1 MVVGPECISVVIGP
15 RPLPA
20 LRRRA
25 ARRGEIDAQ
34 IYAPYA
40 PAVKSPIQKAE
51 RVYFRLLL
59 GIVGGIVLVALLGWG
74 GLRAYHSWQERHL
87 VRRAAGFL
95 GGGNLKTAAL
105 SARRALQL
113 NPESVEAARMMATVA
128 ERAADGTE
136 LAWRRQVFELAPGS
150 IDDAI
155 ALVRAALRAND
166 IPLAERTL
174 QSFGDTAAQTPAFHA
189 ARGRVAEMRNKPE
202 EAEAHWAKAS
212 ALAPADKAYQ
222 VQLAMLQ
229 LGAADAA
236 KRNAAIAA
244 LEAVRAEEKQRAAAT
259 RALIIDGATRGAD
272 PQRLRAL
279 AADLQSYPDALFSD
293 RLLYVEILRQLRDPG
308 YADYLSKLENDA
320 RTNATDAAGVL
331 SWMSASGITAEAKR
345 FAQTLPADLAEK
357 WPVPLAAA
365 EAFTKAEDWSAVQQ
379 VAGGDKTWSAYEFM
393 RQAYLTRALR
403 GEGRQLEADRR
414 WAQAQ
419 KEAAPQSQAVLM
431 LARTVSGWGWQ
442 NEMVDLL
449 WTLTKAPETR
459 LEALQL
465 LYQHYA
471 KGGDTGGV
479 YRVLVHSSELAPEDL
494 TMQNNLAQVSLL
506 LDADPERARKIAA
519 DLAQKEPANAAFRLD
534 LRVLALR
541 ARRCRRRAAGSGN
554 AAPGATA
561 RAFDR
566 RVLRHRACGCRR
578 EREGARLPRARC
590 DGVPSAGREG
600 SRGKGRNGRALK
612 RAVGHVPSCGH
623 ADATASAG
631 APIVG

>member
-174 QSFGDTAAQTPAFHA
+174 QSSAIRPRRHLPSTQRAAESPRCGTSPRKRRRTGRKHPPSRPPTKPTRCNSRCCSSEPQT
-189 ARGRVAEMRNKPE
+189 R
-202 EAEAHWAKAS
+202 
-212 ALAPADKAYQ
+212 
-222 VQLAMLQ
+222 
-229 LGAADAA
+229 
-236 KRNAAIAA
+236 RNAMRRIAA
-244 LEAVRAEEKQRAAAT
+244 LEALRAEEKQRAAAT

-442 NEMVDLL
+442 KEMVDLL

-519 DLAQKEPANAAFRLD
+519 DLAQKEPANAAFVSTYAFSLYARGDVAAARQALET
-534 LRVLALR
+534 LRPEQLQEPSIAAYYGIVLA
-541 ARRCRRRAAGSGN
+541 AAGEKEK
-554 AAPGATA
+554 AREYLARGATA
-561 RAFDR
+561 FLLPEEKALVARAET
-566 RVLRHRACGCRR
+566 A
-578 EREGARLPRARC
+578 AR
-590 DGVPSAGREG
+590 
-600 SRGKGRNGRALK
+600 
-612 RAVGHVPSCGH
+612 
-623 ADATASAG
+623 
-631 APIVG
+631 